1 MIGRIMLHEWRLLTR
16 ERLLYIAVPLYAL
29 LLAYG
34 VHTGTQWRGFLE
46 GNIAAAAGQAD
57 KKLSGLLAKV
67 ERIEAGEAVAAS
79 EDPRF
84 PAKVARFQ
92 GYEIATKP
100 PLGAAAVAI
109 GQSDIQ
115 PSYVKVQWAPMFSQA
130 NTDEIQNPT
139 NLAVGLIDLGFVI
152 IYLYPLL
159 IIALSYNM
167 LSSERENGT
176 QALLLSQPVLVTSF
190 VAGKVLLRGLLV
202 IGLALLLPLVGLILG
217 NNGVL
222 DAQELWR
229 LALLAGVIAIYGAF
243 WFGVAAFV
251 NGFSSKSSTNALV
264 LMSIW
269 LGLVLILPASLSLLA
284 KSMYPLPSRIE
295 MTQALRRGDALVKK
309 EAGFQRPFNRELL
322 ERGADVALNATIGEF
337 YQTLLPLEARAEA
350 AAAPIFER
358 FEAQRRSQQLLAER
372 LKYLSPAVLTQFSL
386 QQIAA
391 QSAADFAHFMAQ
403 VGAFHRRWREYFLPL
418 VMSERLMTRKDVAEI
433 PRFEYQPRPR
443 QAVLLESVRDLLALI
458 GFAVC
463 AIAAGFWRL
472 RRYEPATR

>member
-16 ERLLYIAVPLYAL
+16 EKLLYIAVPLYAL

-34 VHTGTQWRGFLE
+34 VYTGTQWRGFLD
-46 GNIAAAAGQAD
+46 NNVRAAASQAD
-57 KKLSGLLAKV
+57 NKLSGLLAKV
-67 ERIEAGEAVAAS
+67 DRIEAGEAVGTS

-92 GYEIATKP
+92 GYEIATKLP
-100 PLGAAAVAI
+100 GAAAAVAI

-130 NTDEIQNPT
+130 NTDEIENPT

-159 IIALSYNM
+159 IIALSYNV

-176 QALLLSQPVLVTSF
+176 QLLLLSQPVSVTSF
-190 VAGKVLLRGLLV
+190 VVGKVLLRGLLV
-202 IGLALLLPLVGLILG
+202 IGLALLLPLSGLVLGNSDILG
-217 NNGVL
+217 S
-222 DAQELWR
+222 QELWR
-229 LALLAGVIAIYGAF
+229 LALLTGVIAIYGMF
-243 WFGVAAFV
+243 WFGVAVFV

-264 LMSIW
+264 LMSVW

-295 MTQALRRGDALVKK
+295 MTQALRKGDALVKK
-309 EAGFQRPFNRELL
+309 ESGFQRPFNRELL

-350 AAAPIFER
+350 MAAPIFER
-358 FEAQRRSQQLLAER
+358 FEAQRRSQQRLAER
-372 LKYLSPAVLTQFSL
+372 LKYLSPAILTQFSL
-386 QQIAA
+386 QEIAG
-391 QSAADFAHFMAQ
+391 QSAADFAHFTAQ
-403 VGAFHRRWREYFLPL
+403 VEAFHRRWREYFMPL
-418 VMSERLMTRKDVAEI
+418 VMAERLMTRKDVAEI
-433 PRFEYQPRPR
+433 PRFEYQSRPR
-443 QAVLLESVRDLLALI
+443 QAVLLESVRNLLALL
-458 GFAVC
+458 GFAIIGIV
-463 AIAAGFWRL
+463 AGLWRL
-472 RRYEPATR
+472 KRYQPATR